1 VNLDLLPAVYELTWE
16 LLIHFFCTIIIMN
29 PIVLGLFILILVA
42 VVGGLIYWSMNKK
55 SEETEVTVESSNEGD
70 TIIISNSGSKKESFV
85 DSPYRF
91 CFPNERED
99 DNRPT
104 WCSNLNGT
112 DPMSYWYDVE
122 NYDNTSP
129 NANVIDKTTG
139 ECVNPNDCKKFTENL
154 DSSNKLIDIKTADG
168 TDFIETVGN
177 DVYSGKLVI
186 PDNVLSFIDFD
197 FDTGVMAGKDPDG
210 SSIVIKPGE
219 NYPIGLYITILF
231 TLYKKAG
238 KPKPNI
244 KFDFK
249 SGDANT
255 LLTAMRRIG

>member
-1 VNLDLLPAVYELTWE
+1 MD
-16 LLIHFFCTIIIMN
+16 

-55 SEETEVTVESSNEGD
+55 SEETEVTVESSTTPSGSD

-85 DSPYRF
+85 DSPYRY
-91 CFPNERED
+91 CFPTDID
-99 DNRPT
+99 DENRPT

-112 DPMSYWYDVE
+112 DPMSYWYDIE

-129 NANVIDKTTG
+129 NFNLIDKTTG

-154 DSSNKLIDIKTADG
+154 DSSNKLIDIKAADG
-168 TDFIETVGN
+168 TDFIETIGN
-177 DVYSGKLVI
+177 DVYSGKLVL
-186 PDNVLSFIDFD
+186 PDKMISFIDFD
-197 FDTGVMAGKDPDG
+197 FDTGVMGGKNDDG
-210 SSIVIKPGE
+210 NIEAILKPGE

-238 KPKPNI
+238 KPKPNV

-255 LLTAMRRIG
+255 LLTALNKLR